1 MTLAEEEGAEDK
13 LIRSLTGEAV
23 KAVFAR
29 YADVED
35 YENITEQFRG
45 NLTFPSGDDL
55 SADEFV
61 ANMKA
66 VKGLAQAATL
76 LSKELKLDGGDA
88 PTLASVGEFLL
99 EGLYVHNRLS
109 KFNTKGK
116 TFFKK

>member
-13 LIRSLTGEAV
+13 LIKSLTGEAV
-23 KAVFAR
+23 KTVFAR
-29 YADVED
+29 YADPED

-66 VKGLAQAATL
+66 VKGLHQSAT
-76 LSKELKLDGGDA
+76 A
-88 PTLASVGEFLL
+88 LA
-99 EGLYVHNRLS
+99 
-109 KFNTKGK
+109 KD
-116 TFFKK
+116 